1 MRARIRWTQKASKE
15 AAEVS
20 RAGLFTSTPLNL
32 AAASTSSSST
42 TREQDLTNTRA
53 GKGGSVV
60 LGGLDTLE
68 KTFGGFWRTSLPQKL
83 CVSLDAGF
91 CKLFFCY
98 FGLFTTKSK
107 DLPVVTHKLR
117 CAWRKWSL
125 QTSSVGNVWRLEAV
139 SALIL
144 SLCHSL
150 KRYSAPPFYF

>member
-91 CKLFFCY
+91 CKLFFVILD
-98 FGLFTTKSK
+98 F
-107 DLPVVTHKLR
+107 LPQNQRTYLWLLINYVV
-117 CAWRKWSL
+117 
-125 QTSSVGNVWRLEAV
+125 LEENEV
-139 SALIL
+139 Y
-144 SLCHSL
+144 
-150 KRYSAPPFYF
+150 RRAP